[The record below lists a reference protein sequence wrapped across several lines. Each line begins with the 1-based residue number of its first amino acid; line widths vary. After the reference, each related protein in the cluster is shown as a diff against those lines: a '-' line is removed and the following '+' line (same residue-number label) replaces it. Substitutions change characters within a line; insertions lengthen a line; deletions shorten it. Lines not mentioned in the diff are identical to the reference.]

1 MTRSR
6 ARHAASSPAAL
17 ILALATLCLCHQEGA
32 AGAGGAS
39 TTGGAPLLRVKV
51 LDKPSEA
58 TRGVPLLVT
67 ARVSGGGGGGGD
79 DDGDASAVY
88 RFSRLF
94 NPDANLDGG
103 ASSLTVLLH
112 YRAMFGEEKK
122 LAGEVLVRLS
132 TSRTTDV

>member
-17 ILALATLCLCHQEGA
+17 ILALATMCLCHQEGA

-79 DDGDASAVY
+79 DDDGDASAVY

-122 LAGEVLVRLS
+122 LAGGSSSHS